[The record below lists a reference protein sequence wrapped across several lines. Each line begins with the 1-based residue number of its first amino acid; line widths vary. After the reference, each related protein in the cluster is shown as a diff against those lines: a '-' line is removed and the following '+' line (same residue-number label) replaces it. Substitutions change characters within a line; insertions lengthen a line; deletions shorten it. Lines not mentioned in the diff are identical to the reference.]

1 MTTTSWVDEL
11 ERHITKS
18 VNRDYATP
26 GELARALDPE
36 TVQTP
41 ALDLIDQA
49 LTELVETPDGRLI
62 VVMPPQEGK
71 SQRVTRRFVEWVL
84 KRNPDTR
91 VGICS
96 YEHNV
101 ARRWGRAIRDDL
113 RDHPDDLGL
122 TVRRDLS
129 SQSEWQLL
137 GHQGGVVTVGIG
149 GGLTGRALDLL
160 VIDDPIKDAKQAD
173 SESYRDDTEAWYE
186 TVGSTRLSPG
196 APVVL
201 ILTRWHEDD
210 LAGRLLAGEDGHRWK
225 VLRIPAQADHRP
237 EKGETDALGREPGQW
252 LESARGRTP
261 EQWEQIRVQAGTR
274 GFQALYQGRPSAA
287 VGNVLKREWWRYYD
301 QPLWVE
307 RETGARIIG
316 TSYDDLLI
324 SVDCAFKDLDSS
336 DYVTMG
342 VWLRRGADI
351 YLLDQLRGRWDF
363 PTTCQK
369 LKALSARWP
378 QALLKLV
385 EDKANGTAVIASLR
399 RQVPGLVPVEPDG
412 SKEARVAAVSPVIE
426 AGNVWLPDPMLGYD
440 PEAGVAPFAWVD
452 GFVDECA
459 AFPNGSNDDQV
470 DQMSQALYRIWL
482 APLLAFGEL
491 VTAEDLEP
499 ELGDLGGYV
508 P

>member
-1 MTTTSWVDEL
+1 MSWVDEL
-11 ERHITKS
+11 ERHLTGQ
-18 VNRDYATP
+18 VDTHYPTP
-26 GELARALDPE
+26 GHLAKALDPQ

-41 ALDLIDQA
+41 ALDLIDAA
-49 LTELVETPDGRLI
+49 LTELVNTEDGRLI

-91 VGICS
+91 VGICF
-96 YEHNV
+96 YEHTV
-101 ARRWGRAIRDDL
+101 ARRWGRAIRDDI
-113 RDHPDDLGL
+113 RDHPDELGL

-129 SQSEWQLL
+129 GQSEWQLL

-173 SESYRDDTEAWYE
+173 SEAYRKYAEEWWTS
-186 TVGSTRLSPG
+186 VGSTRLSPG

-210 LAGRLLAGEDGHRWK
+210 LAGRLLKGEDGHRWK

-237 EKGETDALGREPGQW
+237 EKGETDPLGREPGEW
-252 LESARGRTP
+252 LASARARTV
-261 EQWEQIRVQAGTR
+261 EQWQRIKVQAGSR
-274 GFQALYQGRPSAA
+274 AFQALYQGSPSAA
-287 VGNVLKREWWRYYD
+287 EGNTLKREWWQFYD
-301 QPLWVE
+301 TAPWVVNQS
-307 RETGARIIG
+307 GARVVPRF
-316 TSYDDLLI
+316 DDMLI
-324 SVDCAFKDLDSS
+324 SVDCAFKDTQSADF
-336 DYVTMG
+336 VVMQ
-342 VWLRRGADI
+342 VWMRRGADL
-351 YLLDQLRGRWDF
+351 YLLDQVRGRFDF
-363 PTTCQK
+363 PETCRR
-369 LKALSARWP
+369 LKVLSARWP

-412 SKEARVAAVSPVIE
+412 SKEARAAAVSPVIE
-426 AGNVWLPDPMLGYD
+426 SGNTWLPDPLL
-440 PEAGVAPFAWVD
+440 EADGEDAPFAWVD
-452 GFVDECA
+452 DFVEECA

-470 DQMSQALYRIWL
+470 DSMSQALNRIWL
-482 APLLAFGEL
+482 QPLLEFGEL
-491 VTAEDLEP
+491 VTAEDLVP
-499 ELGDLGGYV
+499 ELAAHGAYV

>member
-1 MTTTSWVDEL
+1 MSSWIDEVERQVTGQVD
-11 ERHITKS
+11 T
-18 VNRDYATP
+18 YYPTP
-26 GELARALDPE
+26 GDLAKALDAE

-49 LTELVETPDGRLI
+49 LTELVETEDGRLI

-84 KRNPDTR
+84 KRNPETR
-91 VGICS
+91 AGICS
-96 YEHNV
+96 YEHTV
-101 ARRWGRAIRDDL
+101 ARRWGRAIRDDI
-113 RDHPDDLGL
+113 RDHPDELGL
-122 TVRRDLS
+122 TVRRDLH

-149 GGLTGRALDLL
+149 GGLTGRPLDLL

-173 SESYRDDTEAWYE
+173 SEAYRDATEDWWR

-210 LAGRLLAGEDGHRWK
+210 LAGRLLKGEDAHRWK
-225 VLRIPAQADHRP
+225 VLRIPAEADHRP
-237 EKGETDALGREPGQW
+237 EKDETDPLGREPGEW
-252 LESARGRTP
+252 MVSARGRTP
-261 EQWEQIRVQAGTR
+261 EQWQAIKVQAGTR
-274 GFQALYQGRPSAA
+274 AFQALYQGNPSAIA
-287 VGNVLKREWWRYYD
+287 GNVLKRTWWNYYTEAKWIE
-301 QPLWVE
+301 QPS
-307 RETGARIIG
+307 GARLVPR
-316 TSYDDLLI
+316 YDDLLI

-336 DYVTMG
+336 DFVAMG

-351 YLLDQLRGRWDF
+351 YLLDQIKARLDF
-363 PTTCQK
+363 VETCSR
-369 LKALSARWP
+369 LKGLAARWP

-399 RQVPGLVPVEPDG
+399 HQVPGLVPVEPDG
-412 SKEARVAAVSPVIE
+412 SKEARAAAVSPVIE
-426 AGNVWLPDPMLGYD
+426 AGNVWLPDPMLDYD
-440 PEAGVAPFAWVD
+440 PEAEEAPFAWVD
-452 GFVDECA
+452 DFVEECA
-459 AFPNGSNDDQV
+459 AFPNGAHDDQV

-482 APLLAFGEL
+482 APLLEDGQL
-491 VTAEDLEP
+491 YTAEDLEP
-499 ELGDLGGYV
+499 ELAGHGSYV